1 MTWHFFRNWAETDE
15 PGDLD
20 LASIVIPLPLPQAL
34 AQVEEALLHLPRWQ
48 VKDVD
53 AQAGTIHATHRTRVF
68 RFVDDVR
75 IRLEPTEGGTRI
87 RARSQSRIGKGDLG
101 QNRRNLIELL
111 QFLGP

>member
-1 MTWHFFRNWAETDE
+1 MPWHFFRNWAETDE
-15 PGDLD
+15 PGDLA

-34 AQVEEALLHLPRWQ
+34 GQVEETLRRLPHWQ
-48 VKDVD
+48 VQAVDVH
-53 AQAGTIHATHRTRVF
+53 AGTIHATHRTRVF
-68 RFVDDVR
+68 RFVDDVT
-75 IRLEPTEGGTRI
+75 IRLEATESGTRI